1 MSESSYLIYFILI
14 SVVYI
19 SVVIIPSQGGS
30 WMIYYLYIL
39 KHMADV
45 KKKRTILFSCVIRQK
60 F

>member
-19 SVVIIPSQGGS
+19 SVVIIPSQEGS
-30 WMIYYLYIL
+30 WMIYYWYIL

-45 KKKRTILFSCVIRQK
+45 KKKREQFYFHV
-60 F
+60 